1 MKLES
6 TVLRYLIGGAAI
18 LASYAG
24 LAAWDYSMELA
35 AARDSLAVIKARDQ
49 VRDRIAH
56 RFRERELD
64 TILEGKASGFEL
76 PLSPLQFEA
85 GALRQIAEASGV
97 APLSTQP
104 SSDLMLCHDG
114 KKQIRYRS
122 DRFGFR
128 NADSVWETDAE
139 IALIGGAPIQGACVE
154 DAATVSGNLFRQGIS
169 VVNLGVSNA
178 GPTQYAAIA
187 KTFLP
192 VLRPKVVVLAL
203 HPTDAAARQASVYQK
218 LFFDVSPPPY
228 FTDARIGNLPLD
240 LSLELRLVY
249 DTGRRLLPYP
259 GSDARGMNA
268 RSAAANPTYAIDSD
282 WSSSLALKR
291 VAQRLHQLLLGT
303 KLPDSTRT
311 AIDAVDAFCL
321 ETGCRAMYLSWPP
334 NPTWIPQPGAKDY
347 ALAIQDHVR
356 RLGRG
361 TFVDLEAVASDD
373 ASPFFVEGDEF
384 YTEAGYAIAAKMIQ
398 QHAPQQQQ
406 Q

>member
-1 MKLES
+1 
-6 TVLRYLIGGAAI
+6 
-18 LASYAG
+18 
-24 LAAWDYSMELA
+24 MELA

-76 PLSPLQFEA
+76 PLSPQFEA

-114 KKQIRYRS
+114 KSKFAIVPIAS
-122 DRFGFR
+122 
-128 NADSVWETDAE
+128 DSVTPIASGETDAE

-218 LFFDVSPPPY
+218 LF
-228 FTDARIGNLPLD
+228 LMC
-240 LSLELRLVY
+240 LRRH
-249 DTGRRLLPYP
+249 TSR
-259 GSDARGMNA
+259 M
-268 RSAAANPTYAIDSD
+268 
-282 WSSSLALKR
+282 
-291 VAQRLHQLLLGT
+291 
-303 KLPDSTRT
+303 
-311 AIDAVDAFCL
+311 
-321 ETGCRAMYLSWPP
+321 
-334 NPTWIPQPGAKDY
+334 
-347 ALAIQDHVR
+347 
-356 RLGRG
+356 
-361 TFVDLEAVASDD
+361 
-373 ASPFFVEGDEF
+373 
-384 YTEAGYAIAAKMIQ
+384 
-398 QHAPQQQQ
+398 HA
-406 Q
+406 